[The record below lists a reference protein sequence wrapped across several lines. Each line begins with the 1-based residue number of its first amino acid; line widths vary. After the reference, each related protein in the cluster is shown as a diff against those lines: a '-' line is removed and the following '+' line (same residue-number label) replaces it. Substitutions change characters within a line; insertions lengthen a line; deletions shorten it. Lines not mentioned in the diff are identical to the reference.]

1 MGYGQAPEPTDAEI
15 VAEIQKEKADKEKSH
30 NAELREVIEA
40 RKREALEQMKQEKE
54 KKKENAVRVPEE
66 KTIEKE
72 IQPQEKEVKE
82 KKKVRIKGQEFDA
95 ATLGRIKSS
104 MGNTRS

>member
-1 MGYGQAPEPTDAEI
+1 MPTGAEI
-15 VAEIQKEKADKEKSH
+15 SAEIQKEKSEKEKSH

-54 KKKENAVRVPEE
+54 KKREYVSEPAREE
-66 KTIEKE
+66 KTAEPELPVQKR
-72 IQPQEKEVKE
+72 EVKE
-82 KKKVRIKGQEFDA
+82 KKKVYIHGKEFDA

-104 MGNTRS
+104 MSNHRS